1 MKIEQYPILDL
12 SKLEL
17 VETEAIP
24 KSQKAEIEITET
36 KEETATLDVAVIK
49 REAFLS
55 GKNEAMKEVES
66 QKAIY
71 DQNLLSIINSLKEK
85 FNGLSS
91 ELQNRQE
98 LLINDSIELC
108 MTIAK
113 KIIEKSVENTGLD
126 LIKSFLADQLPK
138 LYSENLITIKVA
150 PEYVE
155 DIRQYIEEVIHRKNH
170 TMEVDIVF
178 DEAISPG
185 DCAIEVDGSKISR
198 DWSKLLIQLD
208 RLLSNYY
215 AKNLDSEGYI
225 THSIS
230 NN

>member
-17 VETEAIP
+17 VETEAVP
-24 KSQKAEIEITET
+24 KPQEAEIKITET
-36 KEETATLDVAVIK
+36 KAETATLDVAVIK

-71 DQNLLSIINSLKEK
+71 NQNLLSIIDSLKEK

-155 DIRQYIEEVIHRKNH
+155 DIRQYIEDRKNH

-215 AKNLDSEGYI
+215 AKNLDSESYI